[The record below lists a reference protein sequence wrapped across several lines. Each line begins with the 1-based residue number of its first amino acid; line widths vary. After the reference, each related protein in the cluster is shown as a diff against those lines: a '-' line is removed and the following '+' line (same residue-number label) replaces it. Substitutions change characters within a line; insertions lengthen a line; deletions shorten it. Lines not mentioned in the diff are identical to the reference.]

1 MSYFKYE
8 KAPRLKSLT
17 LSNFVTRMRTSFP
30 TKNRAWLVYALQDYQ
45 KTPQNKQNKTNLSFP
60 FNV

>member
-17 LSNFVTRMRTSFP
+17 LSNLVTRMRASFP
-30 TKNRAWLVYALQDYQ
+30 TKNRAWLFYAPQDYQ
-45 KTPQNKQNKTNLSFP
+45 KKTPKKQTKHNKFVFSF
-60 FNV
+60 